1 MWTQQLEPFLKPFLA
16 SLDLL
21 YTQPTSQPFPNV
33 ESYAT
38 QLGSNLKRSSA
49 IIVNGQPIIPSPQ
62 EDCKLQFQK
71 KWLQTPLSS
80 HQLTSYDG
88 HLIPGTG
95 TFVVHFSAKVR
106 FDQSGRNR
114 LGESADLFQENNSI
128 VSKTNQRPIWG
139 SWFGVDVNLVVDE
152 NVMQDG
158 EIINSMDYRFTYV
171 PNDSI
176 IKV

>member
-1 MWTQQLEPFLKPFLA
+1 MVTNSVIVTPIDKLRWAFN
-16 SLDLL
+16 SRHGDLC
-21 YTQPTSQPFPNV
+21 
-33 ESYAT
+33 
-38 QLGSNLKRSSA
+38 RS
-49 IIVNGQPIIPSPQ
+49 
-62 EDCKLQFQK
+62 
-71 KWLQTPLSS
+71 
-80 HQLTSYDG
+80 
-88 HLIPGTG
+88 
-95 TFVVHFSAKVR
+95 FSAKVR